1 MGKKAPKMKSITK
14 SKTKT
19 HKQKVKSHKKNK
31 NISKQKYRTKQ
42 RSESQ
47 DKLKKPEAP
56 LTDYLTHKS
65 NYIAVR
71 FIFECGMLKND
82 KFTYFELPMQC
93 LIYIL

>member
-1 MGKKAPKMKSITK
+1 MGKKVQKMKGITK
-14 SKTKT
+14 SKSKS

-31 NISKQKYRTKQ
+31 GVSKTKHRTKL

-47 DKLKKPEAP
+47 DAFQKPEAP

-71 FIFECGMLKND
+71 FIFECGM
-82 KFTYFELPMQC
+82 FF
-93 LIYIL
+93 